1 MRGKRT
7 YGKNALALCLQVVRN
22 LVIIYNAVSRTET
35 ETGLS
40 WIYKKNPMGGK
51 LFPIGYLVKTT
62 SQVLQF
68 MLQ

>member
-40 WIYKKNPMGGK
+40 WIYKKNPMGGQAFSYR
-51 LFPIGYLVKTT
+51 LFGENN
-62 SQVLQF
+62 
-68 MLQ
+68 

>member
-40 WIYKKNPMGGK
+40 WIYKKNPMGGASFF
-51 LFPIGYLVKTT
+51 L
-62 SQVLQF
+62 
-68 MLQ
+68 